1 MQAAGAR
8 RCQSKVRYRRSFAAR
23 VMRDSQGCAGAV
35 RVRSAVSAGAVA
47 VTPSGVPEHT
57 CLCMPGTYAYSPPV
71 PQRAGWLACHAGW
84 RERWAGRGVAV
95 PPISLPG
102 LRRRSTACRCCSLPT
117 ACTSPCDAWSCSKIL
132 AQHCSSSMSWSQC
145 NSCSWRSGHSGGRAV
160 PHDGRAG
167 SSDTS
172 YGPFRVNI

>member
-1 MQAAGAR
+1 MSSGEEVCGR
-8 RCQSKVRYRRSFAAR
+8 RGRGGVKAVRYRHSSAAR

-47 VTPSGVPEHT
+47 VTPSGVHEHT

-95 PPISLPG
+95 PPISLAR

-117 ACTSPCDAWSCSKIL
+117 ACTSPCRCLVMQQKSGAALQQQHELEPVQQLQL
-132 AQHCSSSMSWSQC
+132 AIRPLRRPC
-145 NSCSWRSGHSGGRAV
+145 RA
-160 PHDGRAG
+160 P
-167 SSDTS
+167 
-172 YGPFRVNI
+172 

>member
-1 MQAAGAR
+1 MSW
-8 RCQSKVRYRRSFAAR
+8 QSEFRRSSAAN
-23 VMRDSQGCAGAV
+23 VNRDSRGCAGAV
-35 RVRSAVSAGAVA
+35 RVQSAVSAGAGAPCVRIP
-47 VTPSGVPEHT
+47 V
-57 CLCMPGTYAYSPPV
+57 TYAYSPP
-71 PQRAGWLACHAGW
+71 PCRKRRDGLPATLAGANAGL
-84 RERWAGRGVAV
+84 GVAW
-95 PPISLPG
+95 PY
-102 LRRRSTACRCCSLPT
+102 RRSRWLDFGGARQHVGAVRCRPPARLR
-117 ACTSPCDAWSCSKIL
+117 ADAWSCSKNL